1 MAHSQ
6 IIMDWMAKTR
16 HSRNMIELFGQDHEK
31 DFNQGKSSPAIPSE
45 SALTTSSGIQK
56 PTRSGF
62 LKHYPALM
70 DSRNVLQMTVK
81 YTNKNIVLW
90 ANHGRQLPIVDA
102 SIFGGLQQKAYKLIG
117 RGIPGGQDTLKKI
130 IEIVKSHNRLD
141 DCKQN
146 VTQIR
151 PEVICMNVDA
161 WYKCISNTTTSDSST
176 LSADAQETPTPPSG
190 NSGTQRVSS
199 LLSEL
204 LHDPLFPY
212 CSLQDIPDDVLL
224 EWCASHSYPHVL
236 DKLKVNSPCIR
247 TTQEDIMSRVESLIR
262 APVLRVPEDTVESTA
277 DDDSMSIDSRCSLFT
292 ESAAVQGPESIGEY
306 FQRCGLCIDDG
317 ESDCRVDNGLRQ
329 PGQICTRCE
338 SIGEPCEDRS
348 SRELQASLPSETLEK
363 EYRKRQK
370 HDGHLGEKVEENKK
384 ARWPSKHSAYAV
396 RAHLYPLLLDETSG
410 QHGSPAKTSIL
421 CLPKRRPDEGKI
433 LSLVE
438 CISRP
443 VDNTRLSKEQAAS
456 LFDSTSSKATTA
468 VENEIGQV
476 NEDDEMEDEDV
487 SSVMNAIEAMIKSN
501 ETAKGRVDEG
511 YATKR

>member
-31 DFNQGKSSPAIPSE
+31 DFNQGKLSPAIPSE
-45 SALTTSSGIQK
+45 SALTTFSGIQK

-102 SIFGGLQQKAYKLIG
+102 RIFGGLQQKAYKLIG
-117 RGIPGGQDTLKKI
+117 RGIPGGQNTLKKI

-161 WYKCISNTTTSDSST
+161 WYKCISSTTTSDSST
-176 LSADAQETPTPPSG
+176 LPSG

-277 DDDSMSIDSRCSLFT
+277 DYDSMSIDSRCSLFT
-292 ESAAVQGPESIGEY
+292 ESAAVQGPESIGKY
-306 FQRCGLCIDDG
+306 FQRCGTCIDDG
-317 ESDCRVDNGLRQ
+317 ESDCRVDNDLRQ

-338 SIGEPCEDRS
+338 SLGEPCEDRS
-348 SRELQASLPSETLEK
+348 SRERHASSTSETLEK

-370 HDGHLGEKVEENKK
+370 HDGHLGEKVEEKKK
-384 ARWPSKHSAYAV
+384 ARWPSEYSAYAV

-438 CISRP
+438 SISRP
-443 VDNTRLSKEQAAS
+443 VDTTRLSKEQAAS
-456 LFDSTSSKATTA
+456 LFDSASCKATTA
-468 VENEIGQV
+468 VDNEIGQV
-476 NEDDEMEDEDV
+476 NEDDEMGDEDV
-487 SSVMNAIEAMIKSN
+487 SSVMNAIEALIKSN